1 MTASVR
7 ILGIDP
13 GSRIT
18 GFGVIDVSG
27 SKSAHVDSG
36 CIRIG
41 TGQVTDRLRCL
52 YESLAEVI
60 RETAPDEVA
69 IEQVFVSRNV
79 DSALKLGQAR
89 GVAICVAALADL
101 PVAEYAATQIKQAI
115 VGNGRAEKSQV
126 QHMVRVLLGLAGQVQ
141 ADAGDA
147 LGVAL
152 CHAHMRATRNRLAS
166 LGAGEGQR

>member
-1 MTASVR
+1 MTATVR

-27 SKSAHVDSG
+27 SKSVHVDSG

-41 TGQVTDRLRCL
+41 DGLLTERLKRL
-52 YESLAEVI
+52 YESLTEI
-60 RETAPDEVA
+60 INETAPDEFA
-69 IEQVFVSRNV
+69 IEKVFVSRNA

-89 GVAICVAALADL
+89 GVAICVAALAGL

-115 VGNGRAEKSQV
+115 VGSGRADKPQV
-126 QHMVRVLLGLAGQVQ
+126 QHMVRVLLGLAGHVQ

-166 LGAGEGQR
+166 LGAGEV

>member
-1 MTASVR
+1 MTAAVR

-27 SKSAHVDSG
+27 SSSVHVDSG

-41 TGQVTDRLRCL
+41 TGAVTERLRRL
-52 YESLAEVI
+52 HESLAEII
-60 RETAPDEVA
+60 RDTTPDEVA
-69 IEQVFVSRNV
+69 IEQVFVSRNA

-101 PVAEYAATQIKQAI
+101 PVAEYAATRIKQAV
-115 VGNGRAEKSQV
+115 VGSGRADKLQV
-126 QHMVRVLLGLAGQVQ
+126 QHMVRVLLGLAGRVQ

-152 CHAHMRATRNRLAS
+152 CHAHMRATSQRLAAM
-166 LGAGEGQR
+166 GAGDRQR